1 MRPRQCMCWSRAISM
16 MSAALHNSFSA
27 QRALHIKI
35 RPVVSLLALAG
46 RKHEASGCMRLKRSF
61 FELTP
66 IEFVRDKFCNVRFM
80 ATLNRLCTS
89 SCRDGSGQE
98 WLLMHYR
105 VKCYDR
111 VQAFKDKDEDR
122 YDILTRYWGSRY
134 SKRITNL
141 PLIPVWTVV
150 KLPGVAMIL
159 EKGQF
164 NILEGTREIVA
175 SRMHRDFGHSI
186 GRSASWEQTCKEFFL
201 LLFR

>member
-1 MRPRQCMCWSRAISM
+1 M
-16 MSAALHNSFSA
+16 
-27 QRALHIKI
+27 
-35 RPVVSLLALAG
+35 
-46 RKHEASGCMRLKRSF
+46 KHQGMRLKRSF
-61 FELTP
+61 FELSP

-122 YDILTRYWGSRY
+122 YGILMRYWGSRY

-159 EKGQF
+159 KKGQF
-164 NILEGTREIVA
+164 NILEGT
-175 SRMHRDFGHSI
+175 SRI
-186 GRSASWEQTCKEFFL
+186 
-201 LLFR
+201 